1 METRAVTTGL
11 WRSILL
17 VVVAWREEMAC
28 RDDIAF
34 ANGTARGEL
43 VSGLQENEETN
54 VLVHASA
61 VRRAA
66 AGRARLRRGL
76 CVCDVIVL
84 GSVGCGVLV

>member
-1 METRAVTTGL
+1 
-11 WRSILL
+11 
-17 VVVAWREEMAC
+17 
-28 RDDIAF
+28 
-34 ANGTARGEL
+34 
-43 VSGLQENEETN
+43 